1 MDTFATLCHSRH
13 ASLLTS
19 ITMAC
24 LWVFFASAHVMGF
37 LHSGDWSYLLF
48 CAAET
53 LAALF
58 FIVRTAPVS
67 VSTDAGDWLLA
78 IGATFAPFLL
88 SPADMA
94 IWPGARYLL
103 AIGSLLQIAG
113 LLSLNRSFGLVAA
126 QREIKTGGAYR
137 VIRHPLY
144 ASYLISLS
152 GYLLANTSL
161 ANTVIYV
168 ATLAMM
174 VARLL
179 REERFLST
187 DVRYRVYMRQVKYRL
202 LPFIF

>member
-1 MDTFATLCHSRH
+1 MDTLATLCHSRR

-24 LWVFFASAHVMGF
+24 LWVFFASAHVVGF

-48 CAAET
+48 CVAET

-58 FIVRTAPVS
+58 FIVRSAPVS

-126 QREIKTGGAYR
+126 QRGIKTRGMYR
-137 VIRHPLY
+137 VVRHPVY
-144 ASYLISLS
+144 ASYLISS
-152 GYLLANTSL
+152 SAYLLTNASPMNG
-161 ANTVIYV
+161 AVYI
-168 ATLAMM
+168 LAMLM
-174 VARLL
+174 LVARLL
-179 REERFLST
+179 REERFLAT
-187 DVRYRVYMRQVKYRL
+187 DVRYRMYMRQVKYRL

>member
-1 MDTFATLCHSRH
+1 MDTIATLCHSRH

-19 ITMAC
+19 ITMAG
-24 LWVFFASAHVMGF
+24 LWAFFASAHVVGF
-37 LHSGDWSYLLF
+37 LHSGDWSYMLF

-58 FIVRTAPVS
+58 FIVRSAPVS

-88 SPADMA
+88 SPADMS

-161 ANTVIYV
+161 ANTVTYV
-168 ATLAMM
+168 ATIAMM
-174 VARLL
+174 LARLL

>member
-1 MDTFATLCHSRH
+1 MDTLATLCHSRR

-19 ITMAC
+19 ITMAV
-24 LWVFFASAHVMGF
+24 LWTVFATAHVVGY

-58 FIVRTAPVS
+58 FIVRSAPVS

-78 IGATFAPFLL
+78 IGATFAPFLFAP
-88 SPADMA
+88 SDMA

-103 AIGSLLQIAG
+103 AVGSLLQIAG

-126 QREIKTGGAYR
+126 QRGIKTRGMYR
-137 VIRHPLY
+137 VVRHPVY
-144 ASYLISLS
+144 ASYLISS
-152 GYLLANTSL
+152 SAYLLTNASPMNG
-161 ANTVIYV
+161 AVYI
-168 ATLAMM
+168 LAMLM
-174 VARLL
+174 LVARLL
-179 REERFLST
+179 REERFLAT
-187 DVRYRVYMRQVKYRL
+187 DVRYRMYMRQVKYRL

>member
-1 MDTFATLCHSRH
+1 MDTIATLCHSRH

-19 ITMAC
+19 ITMAG
-24 LWVFFASAHVMGF
+24 LWVFFASAHVVGF

-48 CAAET
+48 CVAET

-58 FIVRTAPVS
+58 FIVRSAPVS

-78 IGATFAPFLL
+78 IGATFAPFLFA
-88 SPADMA
+88 PADMA

-103 AIGSLLQIAG
+103 AVGSLLQIAG

-126 QREIKTGGAYR
+126 QREIKTGGVYR

-152 GYLLANTSL
+152 GYVLANTST
-161 ANTVIYV
+161 ANLLIYG
-168 ATLAMM
+168 ATMSLLL
-174 VARLL
+174 ARLL
-179 REERFLST
+179 REERFLAA
-187 DVRYRVYMRQVKYRL
+187 DVRYRAYMRQVKYRL

>member
-1 MDTFATLCHSRH
+1 METIATLFSSRR
-13 ASLLTS
+13 ASLLTG
-19 ITMAC
+19 IAMAC
-24 LWVFFASAHVMGF
+24 LWSVFASAHVLAF
-37 LHSGDWSYLLF
+37 LHGGDWSYLLF

-58 FIVRTAPVS
+58 FIVRSAPVS

-78 IGATFAPFLL
+78 IGATFAPFLFAP
-88 SPADMA
+88 SDMA

-103 AIGSLLQIAG
+103 AVGSLLQIAG

-126 QREIKTGGAYR
+126 QREIKTGGVYR

-161 ANTVIYV
+161 ANTAIYV
-168 ATLAMM
+168 TTMTMM
-174 VARLL
+174 VMRLL